1 MAYSAHF
8 TCFAGC
14 DERYPLDA
22 VVYRCR
28 RCGSL
33 LDVQH
38 DLDALRDLKH
48 YEWKEVFAGRW
59 RGVLEADAS
68 GVWNKREWV
77 YPGIDLDSIVS
88 FGEGY
93 SPLVHARRYGRS
105 IGVNNLYVKPC
116 GNGHTGSFKDLG
128 MTVLVSGVREMM
140 RRGGTVRAVMCAS
153 TGDTS
158 AALAAYCAAADI
170 PSLVLLPRDKVS
182 IAQLLQPL
190 AHGSLVLSLDTDF
203 DGCMKVVQALADD
216 PSLYLANSMN
226 SLRIEGQKTVA
237 FEIAQ
242 QMEWDVPEWVVIPGG
257 NLGNVY
263 ALGKGFALLR
273 DLGLTSRVPRLCV
286 AQAAQANPLMRA
298 YRTGFARYEP
308 VAAQRTAASAIQIGD
323 PVSIHRAVRVLQ
335 ACDGVVEEATEHELA
350 DAVARA
356 DRTGLYNCPHTG
368 VALAAT
374 EKLAARGLFG
384 PHDQVVVVSTAHG
397 LKFSEFK
404 RAYHEG
410 VLPGATSHAANVPVQ
425 LAPEVGAVRDAI
437 ARHLDARAGG

>member
-1 MAYSAHF
+1 MTYSAHF

-14 DERYPLDA
+14 DERYGLDE

-28 RCGSL
+28 RCGAL
-33 LDVQH
+33 LDVAH
-38 DLDALRDLKH
+38 DLAALQ
-48 YEWKEVFAGRW
+48 ETPATAWKARFAERW
-59 RGVLEADAS
+59 RGTTEADAS
-68 GVWNKREWV
+68 GVWSKREWV
-77 YPGIDLDSIVS
+77 YPGIDPASVVS

-93 SPLVHARRYGRS
+93 SPLVRAGRYGKS
-105 IGVNNLYVKPC
+105 LGLEQLWVKPC

-140 RRGGTVRAVMCAS
+140 RRGRRVRAVMCAS

-170 PSLVLLPRDKVS
+170 ASLVLLPRDKVS

-216 PSLYLANSMN
+216 PTLYLANSMN

-237 FEIAQ
+237 IEIAQ
-242 QMEWDVPEWVVIPGG
+242 QFGWDVPEWVVIPGG

-263 ALGKGFALLR
+263 ALGKGFAMLR
-273 DLGLTSRVPRLCV
+273 DLGLTTRVPRLCV

-298 YRTGFARYEP
+298 YRTGFVHYEP
-308 VAAQRTAASAIQIGD
+308 VTAETTAASAIQIGD

-335 ACDGVVEEATEHELA
+335 ACEGVVEDATEHELA

-356 DRTGLYNCPHTG
+356 DRTGLYACPHTG

-374 EKLAARGLFG
+374 VKLAARGTIA
-384 PHDQVVVVSTAHG
+384 PNDRVVVVSTAHG

-410 VLPGATSHAANVPVQ
+410 KLAGAGSLCRNTPVS
-425 LAPEVGAVRDAI
+425 LAPDVTAVRDAI
-437 ARHLDARAGG
+437 ARHLDGQAAG